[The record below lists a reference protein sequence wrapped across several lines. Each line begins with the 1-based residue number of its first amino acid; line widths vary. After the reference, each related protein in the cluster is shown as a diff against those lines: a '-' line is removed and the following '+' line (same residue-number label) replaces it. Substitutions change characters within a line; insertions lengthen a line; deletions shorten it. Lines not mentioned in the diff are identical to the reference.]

1 MVRDIDHHCTE
12 GHEPMSARIG
22 MSMGKVVVGALG
34 SLQPR
39 LHIRGGAMRLA
50 EKLEQQGTP
59 GMVHVCGKFM
69 ELVCG
74 RDCLRNAFQ
83 SVFVAQ
89 PSSGAK
95 RDGVP
100 DISSIDIS
108 LGGHW
113 DSSVSGLSLCKTPRG
128 AEGEETLVQLHNV
141 AHAVSKELRWW
152 NVVQI
157 NMQQDIPRHSSG
169 QNISGRAAESYLLRS
184 SLSGGVNQGAC
195 RRRE

>member
-59 GMVHVCGKFM
+59 GMVHVCDKFM

-95 RDGVP
+95 RDGVT

-108 LGGHW
+108 SGGHW
-113 DSSVSGLSLCKTPRG
+113 DSRATSPEWPQAGRCVSGLSSCTTPRDANG
-128 AEGEETLVQLHNV
+128 KETLVQLHNV
-141 AHAVSKELRWW
+141 AQAISKELRWW
-152 NVVQI
+152 NVVHI
-157 NMQQDIPRHSSG
+157 NMQQDISRHSG
-169 QNISGRAAESYLLRS
+169 QNISGRTADSFLLQQM
-184 SLSGGVNQGAC
+184 N
-195 RRRE
+195 